1 MTAPQI
7 PPTAAESTTAGSGT
21 PAAAPGSGA
30 ATAAAAAPAPAFAA
44 SVPGRRLT
52 ALGGLALIAGA
63 VLYTAGIATSPP
75 QASEA
80 ASDYIAS
87 LAADPG
93 LTQLS
98 AALLHFGNL
107 FLALG
112 FLAVPGLVRGS
123 RGGWL
128 TLVGALLA
136 TLSHALVSGWVLF
149 DFWTM
154 TIGRE
159 LDATTALA
167 LFEAVQSGSVFGILS
182 MLPMLNLLAMPLA
195 TAGLAR
201 AGVVPWWLL
210 AFAVVPTVVMFVVP
224 FSPALFAAVTAV
236 GFIPAVW
243 FGLAVLRRV
252 RAERALAV

>member
-1 MTAPQI
+1 MTAHDT
-7 PPTAAESTTAGSGT
+7 PPALTTPLPAG
-21 PAAAPGSGA
+21 PAAQR
-30 ATAAAAAPAPAFAA
+30 ATPVAAPA
-44 SVPGRRLT
+44 SVAGRRLA

-75 QASEA
+75 QASESTA
-80 ASDYIAS
+80 DYIAS
-87 LAADPG
+87 LASDPT

-98 AALLHFGNL
+98 ATLLHFGNL

-112 FLAVPGLVRGS
+112 FLAVPGLVRGT

-128 TLVGALLA
+128 TLIGALLA

-154 TIGRE
+154 TIGLE
-159 LDATTALA
+159 LDSATAVA
-167 LFEAVQSGSVFGILS
+167 VSEAVQGGSVFGILS
-182 MLPMLNLLAMPLA
+182 MLPMLNLIAAPLA

-210 AFAVVPTVVMFVVP
+210 AFAIVPTVVMFVVP
-224 FSPALFAAVTAV
+224 FTPLLFAAVTAV
-236 GFIPAVW
+236 GFVPAAW
-243 FGLAVLRRV
+243 FGVAVLRRA
-252 RAERALAV
+252 RAERAVAAR

>member
-1 MTAPQI
+1 MTAPQN
-7 PPTAAESTTAGSGT
+7 PPTAMTPATAVAAP
-21 PAAAPGSGA
+21 PAAAPVLA
-30 ATAAAAAPAPAFAA
+30 AV
-44 SVPGRRLT
+44 SVPGRRLA

-75 QASEA
+75 QASESTA
-80 ASDYIAS
+80 DYIAS
-87 LAADPG
+87 LAADPA
-93 LTQLS
+93 LTQVS
-98 AALLHFGNL
+98 ALLLHLGNL

-112 FLAVPGLVRGS
+112 FLAVPGLVRGA

-128 TLVGALLA
+128 ALIGTLLA

-159 LDATTALA
+159 LDSETAVALA
-167 LFEAVQSGSVFGILS
+167 EAVQGGSVFGILA
-182 MLPMLNLLAMPLA
+182 MLPLLNLIATPLA

-210 AFAVVPTVVMFVVP
+210 AFAILPSVVMFVVP
-224 FSPALFAAVTAV
+224 FTPLLFAAVTAV
-236 GFIPAVW
+236 GFVPAVW
-243 FGLAVLRRV
+243 FGIAILRRV
-252 RAERALAV
+252 RAERAIAAA